1 MVLLPRIQGTW
12 RATGHILAY
21 TEGGRGCPP
30 PFCGGD
36 APDCAKGDEVTTSH
50 KGLFLVG
57 AILAT
62 STFAYSCGIEFPLRD
77 GRIAFISDRDGNVE
91 IYTMKTDGTSVVRL
105 TDNPVIDT
113 EPSWSPDERKI
124 AFCSDQ
130 DGDFEIYVM
139 NADGAGVT
147 NLTGNP
153 VLDAYPAWSR

>member
-1 MVLLPRIQGTW
+1 
-12 RATGHILAY
+12 
-21 TEGGRGCPP
+21 
-30 PFCGGD
+30 
-36 APDCAKGDEVTTSH
+36 VTTSR
-50 KGLFLVG
+50 KGLFLVV
-57 AILAT
+57 AILT
-62 STFAYSCGIEFPLRD
+62 LSTLTACICGIKLPSRD

>member
-1 MVLLPRIQGTW
+1 
-12 RATGHILAY
+12 
-21 TEGGRGCPP
+21 
-30 PFCGGD
+30 
-36 APDCAKGDEVTTSH
+36 
-50 KGLFLVG
+50 
-57 AILAT
+57 LAT